1 MNPNLLKIYF
11 SGILFLLLSTTC
23 MPARFTSAA
32 QASVL
37 VNANF
42 SKTTTYTR
50 QDNSYAISIM
60 PLPLTL
66 LQFQAIRTAQGKV
79 ELAWKTAQE
88 MNVSHFE
95 IEHSTDG
102 RKWEVLG
109 KRSAK
114 GNQGSVESY
123 SFIDSSP
130 GEAANY
136 YRLHVIDY
144 DSKSD
149 YSPVRLV
156 SFQKDLVVRIYP
168 TIAKAGS
175 TMYMEGISPE
185 LAMVEIFNNEGKTI
199 YRTKPYSN
207 SFSLPCFAAGIY
219 HLRVINIQAST
230 IASLQKIVLY

>member
-1 MNPNLLKIYF
+1 MNPNLLKISF
-11 SGILFLLLSTTC
+11 SGILFLLMSTTC
-23 MPARFTSAA
+23 MPARFTSAVETA
-32 QASVL
+32 AL
-37 VNANF
+37 VNVNF
-42 SKTTTYTR
+42 SNSVYFEAK
-50 QDNSYAISIM
+50 DNSYAVSIM

-66 LQFQAIRTAQGKV
+66 LQFQATKTAQGKV

-95 IEHSTDG
+95 IEHSADG

-123 SFIDSSP
+123 SFVDSSP

-185 LAMVEIFNNEGKTI
+185 LAMVEIYNNEGKTV
-199 YRTKPYSN
+199 YKTKLYSN
-207 SFSLPCFAAGIY
+207 SFSLPSFAAGIY
-219 HLRVINIQAST
+219 HLRVINLQAST